1 MVENTKNIEVPFSY
15 RKHFTPEECVAMVN
29 SFKNYDK
36 DKSGKIDKSE
46 FK

>member
-1 MVENTKNIEVPFSY
+1 MVENSKAYEVPFAY
-15 RKHFTPEECVAMVN
+15 RKHFTPEECSEMAN

-36 DKSGKIDKSE
+36 DKSGSIEASE